1 MLAECE
7 IVWYNEKKF
16 GGSFYANCTRTNRN
30 FFQTI
35 RKKQENSSLHL
46 QPRTGNGSAAAAVSG
61 DELHRL
67 QYGYGLQHCR
77 WSGYRPLDAE
87 VGNHWAMLGF
97 GWVKAAES
105 GKAENHY
112 SIVAPDGSL
121 FFDMVKLHPF
131 SYAQEDQ
138 FFEKGNALPTC
149 EIDGIRFGCLIC
161 YDLRFPEVFSALA
174 PKTDC
179 MLVPAN
185 WPERRKLHWCS
196 LLTARAIEN
205 QVYVAGINCVG
216 TQDGLHYSG
225 DSRFI
230 APDGTILQDCR
241 SASGCFV
248 CDLSAKTVAETRQVF
263 PVQKDRRPDFYRSIL
278 L

>member
-1 MLAECE
+1 MGEQMIKSMTGFGRCE
-7 IVWYNEKKF
+7 ICEDNRKFTVEMKSVNHRYLDVNLKMPKKL
-16 GGSFYANCTRTNRN
+16 N
-30 FFQTI
+30 FFEAAI
-35 RKKQENSSLHL
+35 RNLLKEYIQRGKVDVFITYEDLGQEKVSIRYNKDVAAKYLDYLRQMSADFGLEDDTKLSSL
-46 QPRTGNGSAAAAVSG
+46 A
-61 DELHRL
+61 
-67 QYGYGLQHCR
+67 
-77 WSGYRPLDAE
+77 
-87 VGNHWAMLGF
+87 
-97 GWVKAAES
+97 
-105 GKAENHY
+105 
-112 SIVAPDGSL
+112 
-121 FFDMVKLHPF
+121 
-131 SYAQEDQ
+131 
-138 FFEKGNALPTC
+138 
-149 EIDGIRFGCLIC
+149 
-161 YDLRFPEVFSALA
+161 RFPEVFSALA

-179 MLVPAN
+179 IFVPAN

-241 SASGCFV
+241 SAAGCFV
-248 CDLSAKTVAETRQVF
+248 CDLSAKTVAETRQTF

>member
-1 MLAECE
+1 MRIALAQTE
-7 IVWYNEKKF
+7 IFSKQYEKNKKTALSICNLAQAMEVRLLLF
-16 GGSFYANCTRTNRN
+16 PEMSFTGFNMDTH
-30 FFQTI
+30 
-35 RKKQENSSLHL
+35 SSIAAGLDTVPWMQKL
-46 QPRTGNGSAAAAVSG
+46 ATTG
-61 DELHRL
+61 
-67 QYGYGLQHCR
+67 QCY
-77 WSGYRPLDAE
+77 
-87 VGNHWAMLGF
+87 LGF
-97 GWVKAAES
+97 GWVKATKS

-149 EIDGIRFGCLIC
+149 EIDGTRFGCLIC

-179 MLVPAN
+179 ILVPAN

-241 SASGCFV
+241 SAAGCFV
-248 CDLSAKTVAETRQVF
+248 CDLSAKTVAETRQAF

>member
-1 MLAECE
+1 MSFTGFNMDTHSSIAAGLDTVPWMQKLA
-7 IVWYNEKKF
+7 
-16 GGSFYANCTRTNRN
+16 T
-30 FFQTI
+30 
-35 RKKQENSSLHL
+35 
-46 QPRTGNGSAAAAVSG
+46 TG
-61 DELHRL
+61 
-67 QYGYGLQHCR
+67 QCY
-77 WSGYRPLDAE
+77 
-87 VGNHWAMLGF
+87 LGF
-97 GWVKAAES
+97 GWVKATKS

-149 EIDGIRFGCLIC
+149 EIDGTRFGCLIC

-179 MLVPAN
+179 ILVPAN

-248 CDLSAKTVAETRQVF
+248 CDLSAKTVAETRQAF
-263 PVQKDRRPDFYRSIL
+263 PTQKDRRPDFYRSIL

>member
-1 MLAECE
+1 MRIALAQTE
-7 IVWYNEKKF
+7 IFSKQYEKNKKTALSICNLAQAMEVRLLLF
-16 GGSFYANCTRTNRN
+16 PEMSF
-30 FFQTI
+30 
-35 RKKQENSSLHL
+35 
-46 QPRTGNGSAAAAVSG
+46 TGFNMDTDYSIAA
-61 DELHRL
+61 
-67 QYGYGLQHCR
+67 GLYTVPWMQKLATTGQC
-77 WSGYRPLDAE
+77 Y
-87 VGNHWAMLGF
+87 LGF
-97 GWVKAAES
+97 GWVK
-105 GKAENHY
+105 
-112 SIVAPDGSL
+112 
-121 FFDMVKLHPF
+121 
-131 SYAQEDQ
+131 
-138 FFEKGNALPTC
+138 ALPTC

-161 YDLRFPEVFSALA
+161 YDLRFPEVFSAFA

-179 MLVPAN
+179 ILVPAN

>member
-1 MLAECE
+1 MRIALAQTE
-7 IVWYNEKKF
+7 IFSKQYEKNKKTALSICNLAQAMEVRLLLF
-16 GGSFYANCTRTNRN
+16 PEMSF
-30 FFQTI
+30 
-35 RKKQENSSLHL
+35 
-46 QPRTGNGSAAAAVSG
+46 TGFNMDIAA
-61 DELHRL
+61 
-67 QYGYGLQHCR
+67 GLDTVPWMQKLATTGQC
-77 WSGYRPLDAE
+77 Y
-87 VGNHWAMLGF
+87 LGF

-248 CDLSAKTVAETRQVF
+248 CDLSAKTVAETRQAF

>member
-1 MLAECE
+1 M
-7 IVWYNEKKF
+7 
-16 GGSFYANCTRTNRN
+16 
-30 FFQTI
+30 
-35 RKKQENSSLHL
+35 
-46 QPRTGNGSAAAAVSG
+46 
-61 DELHRL
+61 
-67 QYGYGLQHCR
+67 
-77 WSGYRPLDAE
+77 
-87 VGNHWAMLGF
+87 
-97 GWVKAAES
+97 
-105 GKAENHY
+105 
-112 SIVAPDGSL
+112 
-121 FFDMVKLHPF
+121 
-131 SYAQEDQ
+131 
-138 FFEKGNALPTC
+138 GNALPTC
-149 EIDGIRFGCLIC
+149 EIDGIRFGCFIC

-248 CDLSAKTVAETRQVF
+248 CDLSAKTVAETRQAF